1 MVASQALPTR
11 EFDVETGGPRLDRF
25 LAGKQTGLSRSQL
38 HRLIVNGSVLLNGSA
53 VKPSQRVQIG
63 DRVSVT
69 VPAPRPLDLVPQ
81 SMPLTVVH
89 QDAHIVVI
97 DKPAGLSVHP
107 GPGHPDH
114 TLVNGLLAL
123 CPDIQGVGDGIRP
136 GIVHRLDKDTSGL
149 MVVAKHHSAHRAL
162 SDQIKA
168 REVTKGYLALAAGA
182 LNPPNGQVDAPIF
195 RDPRH
200 RKRMAVVP
208 GGRESLTRYQVLERF
223 AGFSLLELYLETG
236 RTHQI
241 RVHLAHLGHP
251 LLGDVLYG
259 RPSPLLHR
267 HFLHAHH
274 LGFRHPFSGEPIEFR
289 CGLPEDLA
297 RVVDEL
303 RAGGSNRGGKPGNSC

>member
-1 MVASQALPTR
+1 MASQSLATR
-11 EFDVETGGPRLDRF
+11 KFYVEAGGPRLDQF
-25 LAGKQTGLSRSQL
+25 LAGKRTGLSRSQL
-38 HRLIVNGSVLLNGSA
+38 HRLIVNGSVRLNGSA
-53 VKPSQRVQIG
+53 VKPSQRVQLG

-69 VPAPRPLDLVPQ
+69 VPPPRPLDLVPQ
-81 SMPLTVVH
+81 SMPLTVIH
-89 QDAHIVVI
+89 QDSHIVVI

-123 CPDIQGVGDGIRP
+123 CPDIQGVGDGVRP

-149 MVVAKHHSAHRAL
+149 MVVAKHHLAHQAL
-162 SDQIKA
+162 SDQINA
-168 REVTKGYLALAAGA
+168 REVTKGYLALAVGA
-182 LNPPNGQVDAPIF
+182 LNPPNGQIDLPIF

-208 GGRESLTRYQVLERF
+208 GGRESRTHYRVLERF
-223 AGFSLLELYLETG
+223 AGFSLVELYLETG

-251 LLGDVLYG
+251 LLGDALYG
-259 RPSPLLHR
+259 KPSPSLPR

-274 LGFRHPFSGEPIEFR
+274 LGFRHPSSGEPIEFR
-289 CGLPEDLA
+289 CDLPEDLA
-297 RVVDEL
+297 RVVDDF
-303 RAGGSNRGGKPGNSC
+303 RAGGSEAEQLESC